1 MSEGKGSA
9 FPLMQISAG
18 RFNILNHSKG
28 EEKME
33 NKEPSSVDAV
43 AGQLTEEQKK
53 KIEELIEEEEG
64 ITRKVTGFWDVTI
77 TVLAVAMSLFAIYSS
92 IFPVTT
98 QILRGVHV
106 AFLLALSFLYYPMA
120 KRFKG
125 KINVIDIFLA
135 LVGIAC
141 IAYMLIDFDD
151 FIYRAVTPELWDKI
165 FGIAFIILIL
175 EATRRSSGWI
185 MPITCLIFLGYAYA
199 GPWLP
204 APWTH
209 RGYDVE
215 RIIGHMY
222 MTLEG
227 IFGVPIDVSSTIII
241 MFCIFGGFLSVSGAG
256 KFFVDFAF
264 TAMGRKPTAAGRSVV
279 ATSYLLA
286 MASGS
291 GVANTVAIGSVAY
304 PMLRKSGYDK
314 NNAGGFLAAGGMG
327 AITTPPVMGAAAFL
341 IAEFLKISYVDVIL
355 LATIPAA
362 LYYWGL
368 LLMVEFDAR
377 KFGLKAVQIEKKH
390 TLWQLTK
397 LNGYQFLPLVAIV
410 VFLVEGFTPQLA
422 VLAAVITCFLTSFV
436 RKETRFTIPKL
447 TRALKEGSIT
457 VLNVAAICASAG
469 IIVGVVSLTGLGL
482 KLSTI
487 IISYAGGSLLVTAIF
502 AGVICWIIGLAV
514 PITATY
520 IIAAV
525 IVAPA
530 LTKLGVPE
538 YAAHMFIFYYALLS
552 EVSPPTALS
561 PFAAAALTGGDPYK
575 TTFMAWKYAVT
586 AFLLPF
592 IFVLLPAGRALLLHW
607 EGIGIAA
614 GVWTIAMA
622 FVGIGLLASGCSGWL
637 LKRSTVLER
646 AVIIVGALAFVYP
659 STIADMVGFLC
670 FAFVIV
676 SQKVFRKGQ
685 TSAAAAT

>member
-1 MSEGKGSA
+1 MAEKESSMIDSGS
-9 FPLMQISAG
+9 
-18 RFNILNHSKG
+18 
-28 EEKME
+28 
-33 NKEPSSVDAV
+33 
-43 AGQLTEEQKK
+43 GQLTEEQKK
-53 KIEELIEEEEG
+53 KIEQLIEEEEG
-64 ITRKVTGFWDVTI
+64 ITRKVTGIWNIVI
-77 TVLAVAMSLFAIYSS
+77 TTLAVAMSLFAIYSS

-106 AFLLALSFLYYPMA
+106 TFLLVISFLYYPMA

-125 KINVIDIFLA
+125 KINIFDIFLA
-135 LVGIAC
+135 LLSIAC
-141 IAYMLIDFDD
+141 IAYMLIDFED

-165 FGIAFIILIL
+165 FGIAFIVLVL

-185 MPITCLIFLGYAYA
+185 MPVTCLIFLAYAYF
-199 GPWLP
+199 GPMLP

-264 TAMGRKPTAAGRSVV
+264 TAMGQKPTAAGRAVV

-304 PMLRKSGYDK
+304 PMLQKSGYDK
-314 NNAGGFLAAGGMG
+314 SNAGGFLAAGGMG

-355 LATIPAA
+355 LAIIPAA

-368 LLMVEFDAR
+368 ILMVEFDAK
-377 KFGLKAVQIEKKH
+377 KFGLKAVQIEKKY

-397 LNGYQFLPLVAIV
+397 LNGYQFLPLIAIV
-410 VFLVEGFTPQLA
+410 VFLVKGYTPQVS
-422 VLAAVITCFLTSFV
+422 VLAAIITCFLASFI
-436 RKETRFTIPKL
+436 RKETRFTLPKL
-447 TRALKEGSIT
+447 IRALKEGSIT
-457 VLNVAAICASAG
+457 VLNVAAICAAAG
-469 IIVGVVSLTGLGL
+469 IIVGTVSLTGLGL

-487 IISYAGGSLLVTAIF
+487 IIGYAGGSLLFTAIF
-502 AGVICWIIGLAV
+502 AGIILWIIGLAV

-530 LTKLGVPE
+530 LTKLGVPD

-552 EVSPPTALS
+552 EVSRRRHCLPLLRPPLQEGTRTRQLS
-561 PFAAAALTGGDPYK
+561 WHGSMPSPPSFSPSYSFCCRRRAFSCTG
-575 TTFMAWKYAVT
+575 
-586 AFLLPF
+586 
-592 IFVLLPAGRALLLHW
+592 R
-607 EGIGIAA
+607 E
-614 GVWTIAMA
+614 
-622 FVGIGLLASGCSGWL
+622 SG
-637 LKRSTVLER
+637 
-646 AVIIVGALAFVYP
+646 
-659 STIADMVGFLC
+659 
-670 FAFVIV
+670 
-676 SQKVFRKGQ
+676 
-685 TSAAAAT
+685 

>member
-1 MSEGKGSA
+1 MD
-9 FPLMQISAG
+9 
-18 RFNILNHSKG
+18 SK
-28 EEKME
+28 EK
-33 NKEPSSVDAV
+33 SVLDQA
-43 AGQLTEEQKK
+43 QESLTEEQKK
-53 KIEELIEEEEG
+53 RIEELIEEEEG
-64 ITRKVTGFWDVTI
+64 VTRKVTGFWNITI
-77 TVLAVAMSLFAIYSS
+77 TVLAVAMSGFALYST
-92 IFPVTT
+92 IVPVTT
-98 QILRGVHV
+98 QILRGLHV
-106 AFLLALSFLYYPMA
+106 AFLLALSFLFYPMA
-120 KRFKG
+120 KRYKG
-125 KINVIDIFLA
+125 KINIIDILLA
-135 LVGIAC
+135 MVSIGC
-141 IAYMLIDFDD
+141 ILYMLLDFDE

-165 FGIAFIILIL
+165 FGIAFILLVL

-185 MPITCLIFLGYAYA
+185 MPITCLVFLGYAYA
-199 GPWLP
+199 GPLLP

-241 MFCIFGGFLSVSGAG
+241 MFCIFGAFLGISGAG
-256 KFFVDFAF
+256 KFYVDFAF

-304 PMLRKSGYDK
+304 PMLEKAGYDK
-314 NNAGGFLAAGGMG
+314 PNAGGFLAAGGMG

-355 LATIPAA
+355 LALIPAA

-368 LLMVEFDAR
+368 LLMVEFDAK

-390 TLWQLTK
+390 TLGQLTK
-397 LNGYQFLPLVAIV
+397 LYGFHFLPLIAIV
-410 VFLVEGFTPQLA
+410 VFLVKGFTPQVS
-422 VLAAVITCFLTSFV
+422 VLAAVITCFLVSFI
-436 RKETRFTIPKL
+436 RKESRFTLPKL
-447 TRALKEGSIT
+447 IEALKQGSLT

-469 IIVGVVSLTGLGL
+469 IIVGIVSLTGLGL
-482 KLSTI
+482 KLSSI
-487 IISYAGGSLLVTAIF
+487 IIGYAGGNLLITTIF
-502 AGVICWIIGLAV
+502 AALILWVIGLAV

-530 LTKLGVPE
+530 LTQLGVPE

-561 PFAAAALTGGDPYK
+561 PFAAAAITGGDPFK
-575 TTFMAWKYAVT
+575 TTMMAWKYAIT

-592 IFVLLPAGRALLLHW
+592 IFVLLPSGRAMLLHW
-607 EGIGIAA
+607 EGIGAAQGIWTIIAA
-614 GVWTIAMA
+614 FI
-622 FVGIGLLASGCSGWL
+622 GIGMLASGCSGWFM
-637 LKRSTVLER
+637 KRSSALER
-646 AVIIVGALAFVYP
+646 FITIVGALAFVYP
-659 STIADMVGFLC
+659 SRIGDVLGFICL
-670 FAFVIV
+670 IV
-676 SQKVFRKGQ
+676 VVVMQKARKGERVE
-685 TSAAAAT
+685 AVPGG

>member
-1 MSEGKGSA
+1 
-9 FPLMQISAG
+9 
-18 RFNILNHSKG
+18 
-28 EEKME
+28 ME
-33 NKEPSSVDAV
+33 NDQIGPTV
-43 AGQLTEEQKK
+43 ASTDLTEEQQK
-53 KIEELIEEEEG
+53 KIQELIEQEEG
-64 ITRKVTGFWDVTI
+64 ITRKVTGFWNIII
-77 TVLAVAMSLFAIYSS
+77 TALAVAMSLFAIYTT

-98 QILRGVHV
+98 QIVRGIHV
-106 AFLLALSFLYYPMA
+106 AFLLALSFLYYPVS

-125 KINVIDIFLA
+125 KITFFDIA
-135 LVGIAC
+135 LSLLGLAC
-141 IAYMLIDFDD
+141 IGYMLFDFED
-151 FIYRAVTPELWDKI
+151 FIYRAVTPELWDMI
-165 FGIAFIILIL
+165 FGILFILLIL

-185 MPITCLIFLGYAYA
+185 MPVCCLIFIGYAYI
-199 GPWLP
+199 GPSLP

-241 MFCIFGGFLSVSGAG
+241 MFCIFGAFLAVSGAG

-264 TAMGRKPTAAGRSVV
+264 TAMGHKPTAAGRSVI

-304 PMLRKSGYDK
+304 PMLKKAGYDK
-314 NNAGGFLAAGGMG
+314 DNAGGFLAAGGMG

-341 IAEFLKISYVDVIL
+341 IAEFLRISYVDVIL
-355 LATIPAA
+355 LAIIPAA

-368 LLMVEFDAR
+368 LIMVELDAK
-377 KFGLKAVQIEKKH
+377 KFGLKAVQIDKKYS
-390 TLWQLTK
+390 LYQLTK
-397 LNGYQFLPLVAIV
+397 LYGFHFFSLIAIV
-410 VFLVEGFTPQLA
+410 FFLVKGYTPQVA
-422 VLAAVITCFLTSFV
+422 VLAAIIACVLAAFI
-436 RKETRFTIPKL
+436 RKETRFTLKKMIA
-447 TRALKEGSIT
+447 ALKEGSVT

-469 IIVGVVSLTGLGL
+469 IIVGIVSLTGLGL
-482 KLSTI
+482 KLSSI
-487 IISYAGGSLLVTAIF
+487 IIGYAGGNLLVTAIF
-502 AGVICWIIGLAV
+502 AALLLWVIGLAV

-530 LTKLGVPE
+530 FTQLGVPE

-561 PFAAAALTGGDPYK
+561 PFAAAAITGGDPYK
-575 TTFMAWKYAVT
+575 TTFMAWKYAIT

-592 IFVLLPAGRALLLHW
+592 VFTVLPAGRAILLHF
-607 EGIGIAA
+607 EGIGVAT
-614 GVWTIAMA
+614 GVWTILAS
-622 FVGIGLLASGCSGWL
+622 FLGIGMLASGCAGWL
-637 LKRSTVLER
+637 LKRSSWPER
-646 AVIIVGALAFVYP
+646 VVIIIGALAFVYP
-659 STIADMVGFLC
+659 HRAGDVAGFVCL
-670 FAFVIV
+670 FLVILM
-676 SQKVFRKGQ
+676 QKMRKDKVTQ
-685 TSAAAAT
+685 TQAAV

>member
-1 MSEGKGSA
+1 MEDKNKQFVDNA
-9 FPLMQISAG
+9 T
-18 RFNILNHSKG
+18 
-28 EEKME
+28 EE
-33 NKEPSSVDAV
+33 
-43 AGQLTEEQKK
+43 LTEEQKTR
-53 KIEELIEEEEG
+53 IEELIEDEEG
-64 ITRKVTGFWDVTI
+64 VARKVTGFWNVTI

-98 QILRGVHV
+98 QILRGLFV
-106 AFLLALSFLYYPMA
+106 AFLLVLSFLYYPMA
-120 KRFKG
+120 KKFKG
-125 KINVIDIFLA
+125 KINILDIILA
-135 LVGIAC
+135 LISIAC
-141 IAYMLIDFDD
+141 IAYMLIDFED

-165 FGIAFIILIL
+165 LGVAFIVLVL

-185 MPITCLIFLGYAYA
+185 MPITCIIFLIYAYI

-204 APWTH
+204 PPWTH

-264 TAMGRKPTAAGRSVV
+264 TAMGRKPTAAGRAVV

-304 PMLRKSGYDK
+304 PMLKKSGYDK
-314 NNAGGFLAAGGMG
+314 SNAGGFLAAGGMG
-327 AITTPPVMGAAAFL
+327 AVTTPPVMGAAAFL

-355 LATIPAA
+355 LAAIPAA

-368 LLMVEFDAR
+368 LLMVEFDAK
-377 KFGLKAVQIEKKH
+377 KFGLKAVQIEKKY
-390 TLWQLTK
+390 TLGQLTK
-397 LNGYQFLPLVAIV
+397 MYWFQFLSLIAIV
-410 VFLVEGFTPQLA
+410 VFLVRGFTPQVS
-422 VLAAVITCFLTSFV
+422 VLAAITTCFLASFI
-436 RKETRFTIPKL
+436 RKDTRFTIPKL
-447 TRALKEGSIT
+447 IQALKEGSIT
-457 VLNVAAICASAG
+457 VLNVAAICAAAG
-469 IIVGVVSLTGLGL
+469 LIVGTVSLTGLGL

-487 IISYAGGSLLVTAIF
+487 IIGYAGGSLVLTAIF
-502 AGVICWIIGLAV
+502 AGVILWIIGLAV

-530 LTKLGVPE
+530 LTKLGVPD

-561 PFAAAALTGGDPYK
+561 PFAAAAITGGDPYK
-575 TTFMAWKYAVT
+575 TTLMAWKYAIT

-592 IFVLLPAGRALLLHW
+592 MFVLLPAGRALLLHW
-607 EGIGIAA
+607 DGITMAEGI
-614 GVWTIAMA
+614 WTIFTA
-622 FVGIGLLASGCSGWL
+622 FLGIGMLASGCSGWL
-637 LKRSTVLER
+637 LKRENILER
-646 AVIIVGALAFVYP
+646 VITIIGALSFVYP
-659 STIADMVGFLC
+659 HTMGDIIGFICLIL
-670 FAFVIV
+670 VIIM
-676 SQKVFRKGQ
+676 QKLRKGAEEPIQ
-685 TSAAAAT
+685 TAA

>member
-1 MSEGKGSA
+1 M
-9 FPLMQISAG
+9 
-18 RFNILNHSKG
+18 
-28 EEKME
+28 EKD
-33 NKEPSSVDAV
+33 KVLTPDSIT
-43 AGQLTEEQKK
+43 GPLTEEQKR
-53 KIEELIEEEEG
+53 KIEELMEEEEG
-64 ITRKVTGFWDVTI
+64 AASKVEGSWSIVITA
-77 TVLAVAMSLFAIYSS
+77 LAVCMSLFAIYSS

-106 AFLLALSFLYYPMA
+106 AFMLTLSFLCYPMA
-120 KRFKG
+120 KKYKG
-125 KINVIDIFLA
+125 KINLIDIGLA
-135 LVGIAC
+135 LLALAC
-141 IAYMLIDFDD
+141 IGYMLIDFDD
-151 FIYRAVTPELWDKI
+151 FIYRAVTPEFWDKTL
-165 FGIAFIILIL
+165 GIVFILLVL

-185 MPITCLIFLGYAYA
+185 MPITCLVFLAYAYF
-199 GPWLP
+199 GPYLP

-227 IFGVPIDVSSTIII
+227 IFGVPIDVCSTIII

-264 TAMGRKPTAAGRSVV
+264 AAMGRKPTAAGRSVV

-304 PMLRKSGYDK
+304 PMLKRAGYDK
-314 NNAGGFLAAGGMG
+314 SNAGGFLAAGGMG

-355 LATIPAA
+355 LAIIPAA

-368 LLMVEFDAR
+368 LLMVEFDAK
-377 KFGLKAVQIEKKH
+377 KFGLRAVQIEKTH
-390 TLWQLTK
+390 TLGQLLK
-397 LNGYQFLPLVAIV
+397 MNGYQFLPLIAIV
-410 VFLVEGFTPQLA
+410 VFLVKGYTPQVS
-422 VLAAVITCFLTSFV
+422 VLAAIITCFLASFV
-436 RKETRFTIPKL
+436 RRETRFTPAKL
-447 TRALKEGSIT
+447 IQALKEGSIT
-457 VLNVAAICASAG
+457 VLNVAAICAAAG
-469 IIVGVVSLTGLGL
+469 LIVGTVSLTGLGL
-482 KLSTI
+482 KLSSI
-487 IISYAGGSLLVTAIF
+487 IIGYAGGNLVVTAIF
-502 AGVICWIIGLAV
+502 AALILWVIGLAV

-561 PFAAAALTGGDPYK
+561 PFAAAAITGGDPYK

-607 EGIGIAA
+607 EGIGIVE
-614 GVWTIAMA
+614 GLWTIFTA
-622 FVGIGLLASGCSGWL
+622 FLGIGMLAAGCSGWL
-637 LKRSTVLER
+637 LKRQILVER
-646 AVIIVGALAFVYP
+646 VVTIVGALAFVYP
-659 STIADMVGFLC
+659 HTMGDVVGFICLI
-670 FAFVIV
+670 FVIF
-676 SQKVFRKGQ
+676 SQTVFRRGE
-685 TSAAAAT
+685 SRVAAAV